1 MVNFKTLALAG
12 ALAAAATM
20 QAQAADLAYPA
31 PPPPPP
37 PLQVVDV
44 GGWYLRGDI
53 GITNQQVRKLS
64 NPLDATYNSVT
75 TVYKNFDSSSLFG
88 VGVGYKFNSWLRAD
102 LTGEYRSRANFHGQ
116 QIADGGAFGL
126 NPDTYTGS
134 KSEWLGMV
142 NGYLDLGT
150 WYGITPFVG
159 AGIGFSRNT
168 IHDFTDTSVTA
179 QSVAFGK
186 TRSKNSFA
194 WALHAGLSYQVTPNF
209 AVELAYRYLNMGSG
223 HTGDPIAADGTN
235 LVYNPTKFHNL
246 TSNDIKL
253 GVRWML
259 SDVSE
264 SALPPSV
271 PLVRKY

>member
-1 MVNFKTLALAG
+1 MA
-12 ALAAAATM
+12 
-20 QAQAADLAYPA
+20 
-31 PPPPPP
+31 
-37 PLQVVDV
+37 
-44 GGWYLRGDI
+44 
-53 GITNQQVRKLS
+53 
-64 NPLDATYNSVT
+64 
-75 TVYKNFDSSSLFG
+75 
-88 VGVGYKFNSWLRAD
+88 
-102 LTGEYRSRANFHGQ
+102 
-116 QIADGGAFGL
+116 
-126 NPDTYTGS
+126 
-134 KSEWLGMV
+134 

-186 TRSKNSFA
+186 TRSKNNFA
-194 WALHAGLSYQVTPNF
+194 WALHAGLSYQVTPGF

-223 HTGDPIAADGTN
+223 VTGDLIAADGTN
-235 LVYNPTKFHNL
+235 QVYNPTKFHNI

-259 SDVSE
+259 TDVSE

>member
-1 MVNFKTLALAG
+1 MGNFKMLALVG
-12 ALAAAATM
+12 ALATAAVV
-20 QAQAADLAYPA
+20 QAHAADLAYPL
-31 PPPPPP
+31 PPPEPVP
-37 PLQVVDV
+37 VVDV

-53 GITNQQVRKLS
+53 GVTNQRVRKLT
-64 NPLDATYNSVT
+64 NPLDASYANVS

-88 VGVGYKFNSWLRAD
+88 IGAGYKFNSWLRAD
-102 LTGEYRSRANFHGQ
+102 VTGEYRSRANFHGQ
-116 QIADGGAFGL
+116 QLAYPVGGGVV
-126 NPDTYTGS
+126 NPDTYTAS

-142 NGYLDLGT
+142 NAYLDLGT

-168 IHDFTDTSVTA
+168 IHDFTDSSVVFN
-179 QSVAFGK
+179 SVAFGR
-186 TRSKNSFA
+186 TRSKTNFA
-194 WALHAGLSYQVTPNF
+194 WALHAGLSYQVTPGF

-223 HTGDPIAADGTN
+223 HTGDLIAADGTN
-235 LVYNPTKFHNL
+235 NIYNPTKFHNI
-246 TSNDIKL
+246 TSNDVKL

-259 SDVSE
+259 TDVSE